1 MNIYEVYKILE
12 WWRTKGGKAV
22 VLNDTLIFNYK
33 SDSVVLDLAYSLKN
47 QRLTIYRM
55 YPDNLRE
62 FLAKRLGLAKGS
74 VEIISGER
82 SRQKSV
88 RIHGLSLKEV
98 DAFLQS

>member
-62 FLAKRLGLAKGS
+62 FLAKK
-74 VEIISGER
+74 IWDISEE
-82 SRQKSV
+82 K
-88 RIHGLSLKEV
+88 LKELL
-98 DAFLQS
+98 FLIIKAVKMYEL